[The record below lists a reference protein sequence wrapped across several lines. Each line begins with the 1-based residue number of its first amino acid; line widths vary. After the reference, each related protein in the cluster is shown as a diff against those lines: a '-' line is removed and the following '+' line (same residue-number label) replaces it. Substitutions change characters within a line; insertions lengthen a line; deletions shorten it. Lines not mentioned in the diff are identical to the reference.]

1 MRAQNDL
8 REALVRMVY
17 CEMLGYEAPFGYLK
31 AIEVRS
37 ILRLSE
43 QLCSDPNI
51 INKKAGYIT
60 AALCIPPEHEFRF
73 MIVNR
78 LQMDLQSKNYL
89 EVSTALIATSQLL
102 TKDMIPALVHLVYQ
116 ALQHKEQE
124 SMDLLIIELLYY
136 VKRSW
141 CYSDSINWIL
151 IVLER

>member
-1 MRAQNDL
+1 
-8 REALVRMVY
+8 MVY

-31 AIEVRS
+31 AIEVSNRS
-37 ILRLSE
+37 LCFH

-89 EVSTALIATSQLL
+89 EVATALIATSELL
-102 TKDMIPALVHLVYQ
+102 TADMIPALIHLVYQ
-116 ALQHKEQE
+116 ALKHKEYSFFSSLNSEPQFCAKPLCFF
-124 SMDLLIIELLYY
+124 SAST
-136 VKRSW
+136 SW
-141 CYSDSINWIL
+141 IPPVQPIWQMSC
-151 IVLER
+151 VV